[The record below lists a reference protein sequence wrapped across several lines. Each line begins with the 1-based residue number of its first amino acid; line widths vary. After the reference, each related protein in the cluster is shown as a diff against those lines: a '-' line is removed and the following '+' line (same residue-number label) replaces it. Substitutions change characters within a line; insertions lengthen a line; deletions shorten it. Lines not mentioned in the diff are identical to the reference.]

1 MFLFIGIKLREVE
14 YVNDNEIV
22 VEMRFEKQYED
33 VNWNRWEEEEKMGV
47 SE

>member
-1 MFLFIGIKLREVE
+1 MFLFIGIKSREVE